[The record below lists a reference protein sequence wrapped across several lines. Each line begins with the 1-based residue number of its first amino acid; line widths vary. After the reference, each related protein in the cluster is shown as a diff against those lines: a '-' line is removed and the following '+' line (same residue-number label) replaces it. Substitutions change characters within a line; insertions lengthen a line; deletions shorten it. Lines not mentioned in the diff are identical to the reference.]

1 MLARVR
7 ARKEQLD
14 RLEND
19 EEDTE
24 ALGENEN
31 NKSSSEGSL
40 SDDDDSLLLS
50 NMPNDDK
57 DRHVRK
63 SISMLLNVREPVL
76 PVQDEP
82 DVHESPAKFA
92 TTTRL
97 NKRLGRLT
105 ELYHDETEGTKVL
118 TQNKVNIAPATEEV
132 EKPKVGLK
140 DRLNNLTR
148 FYYPIHEDDD
158 VSKPSTPSKQPSSQC
173 PTINTP
179 ILVNKTKIVKFIEQ
193 FDTPNKPQS
202 PEKVVKKIQPP
213 TPAVVSKPANP
224 APMKKTSVADL
235 KKLFENKAEE
245 EQSKP
250 KEVAP
255 EMLSLREKR
264 RLFEKAI
271 REESEASKNVYRGG
285 QRRVMELSPTR
296 SDEGDAKRL
305 KSVIEQH
312 DEDVA
317 TLKSS
322 PTNVVV
328 EDQHQNDTDYMS
340 ICTDSSTASKKEED
354 EPLAEEEES
363 SDVLK
368 VSTVSVTD
376 SLDKAL
382 ESIDNY
388 SISQSAVSSEF
399 NDETVGDITFS
410 ALETDQALQR
420 SSTRVDLKSDSQS
433 SVEAFQQP
441 KNPPQPNA
449 EPANTDEAPQLR
461 TISFYRREKKAK
473 ELAEI
478 GNAYSPAPTDDR
490 LKHQQAEE
498 EQRNAREEFLRGV
511 HNRIV
516 ALKNDISEHNR
527 IFSQASQALNLTYQA
542 TNTDS
547 ELMEGRVEAER
558 LLLIAGMSASIN
570 TFITSSLTLYLGTEE
585 KRKACKGEIER
596 LKRLQV
602 NPDRYISQSIPSRGL
617 LKISNLSVPL
627 RKEFVELRAK
637 GKGTFLYL
645 LVMFCVW
652 LTFCFPFLSAS
663 TYFFICLV
671 INGPQVYVSELLDTS
686 KSADKDS
693 LEFKF
698 KAYCKDLKDDFE
710 VGIHLYAME
719 LQTHNAPKKEAGFRS
734 FRIKF
739 GTSSLKK
746 AEKAALATNSPLPSK
761 LTAGGSSSSFNLVGV
776 VKLTLPLLRQKPL
789 LYRFEYPAVG
799 PKLHIPIDNYLSI
812 QEQTL
817 SVQHRLTV
825 EGCFD
830 IQDPKTSFWNLRRV
844 VISGNQLK
852 YWRFPET
859 STESD
864 SPPLGVINL
873 KHCINPTVSILK
885 GEDREIC
892 MRVNTIALVTL
903 KPPPV
908 SNAQKLVQGG
918 KISKSVPERYKLCK
932 SSVANSVANHHLS
945 FLGSSFLPQ
954 AKAAYC
960 SFANKSTKCWE
971 AFAPGRMT
979 LSVHTLS
986 TSSRDFY

>member
-1 MLARVR
+1 MDETNTELDSFTAAMLARVR

-19 EEDTE
+19 EDTE

-97 NKRLGRLT
+97 NKRLCRLT

-558 LLLIAGMSASIN
+558 LLLIA
-570 TFITSSLTLYLGTEE
+570 EE

-637 GKGTFLYL
+637 GK
-645 LVMFCVW
+645 
-652 LTFCFPFLSAS
+652 AS

-918 KISKSVPERYKLCK
+918 KISKSVPERLFISSSSK
-932 SSVANSVANHHLS
+932 SSILQLCEQINKVLGGIRAWENDAVRPYSVDEFKRLLLKN
-945 FLGSSFLPQ
+945 
-954 AKAAYC
+954 
-960 SFANKSTKCWE
+960 
-971 AFAPGRMT
+971 
-979 LSVHTLS
+979 
-986 TSSRDFY
+986 